1 MSTAPS
7 GLDYALKDL
16 FDKRNICIP
25 DYQRTYSWDKKTVE
39 QLLDS
44 LSEHQKQYPGNLQ
57 KNPYFL
63 GNLMI
68 HSDANDPEASW
79 WLVDGQ
85 QRLVTLTIIAGV
97 IRDLLCEVG
106 DYKSAFDLQKMIIG
120 KNDAVE
126 RFLKPRETKK
136 SSSPRQLL
144 WPIQAPMKQE
154 IRFNFVNS
162 YSASTSKAQQL
173 DITQTSVKFPLSLD
187 DKFVISPGV
196 ELIIKGPLEPG
207 DVITDIYGE
216 LIIDA
221 GVNIDPDDN
230 LVMESRW
237 REDVIKKMTTSKWN
251 QNYKIPKHFTKHIPD
266 YLNKEMEVPGVDKKK
281 LLNDWKDILTYMHF
295 TTTTFTEEDDAIYYF
310 GKMNDG
316 ETRDQL
322 NAGDLMRFYT
332 HQIVAAPP
340 LKDKNDDD
348 ILSQWDEIEA
358 TLKEDRY
365 DADRLALF
373 MHAWVIANANRCT
386 EKQVYSEIK
395 RSLKSEYR
403 ASSGSWDK
411 NNFHLW
417 IKKLNEH
424 SKMFREICFW
434 TAGDNYRHSMKCFWK
449 LGKQHRPLLLAGLI
463 ALDDKSMERLIKI
476 WEYMIVKGTEV
487 SQIITDR
494 SITSQEKYTLVDKYC
509 KKLFKKSKKFTIKIP
524 PQDAKIILGEM
535 QDEVYQ
541 LCETI
546 WTQAAADPNLTH
558 ITGWDQNTL
567 ENIETTQNQSLL
579 LLSRI
584 EIQNSGTSKT
594 WKDDIEVEHIAPKTW
609 KDDWSD
615 ISKGGGF
622 KDEDEKNTYLD
633 YLGNRTLLDQKF
645 NGSLQ
650 NKSFHEKQKDPKSGF
665 DLMAKDWQITKDLIS
680 SNVTT
685 WGPNEI
691 KARNKKFAGE
701 IVKIYTKKFMN

>member
-16 FDKRNICIP
+16 FDKRNICVP
-25 DYQRTYSWDKKTVE
+25 PYQRTYSWDKKRVE

-68 HSDANDPEASW
+68 HSDANDPGASW

-126 RFLKPRETKK
+126 RFLKPRDTKFT
-136 SSSPRQLL
+136 SSPRQLL
-144 WPIQAPMKQE
+144 WPIQAPKNQE
-154 IRFNFVNS
+154 IRFNFVNP

-173 DITQTSVKFPLSLD
+173 DITKTSVKFPLNLD

-207 DVITDIYGE
+207 DVITNIYGE

-221 GVNIDPDDN
+221 GVNIKPDDN

-237 REDVIKKMTTSKWN
+237 RDDVVKKMTTSKWN

-266 YLNKEMEVPGVDKKK
+266 YLNKEMELPGVDKKK

-295 TTTTFTEEDDAIYYF
+295 TTTTFTEEDDAIFYF

-316 ETRDQL
+316 ETKDQL

-332 HQIVAAPP
+332 HLIVQSPP

-358 TLKEDRY
+358 TLKEDRK
-365 DADRLALF
+365 DDRVALF

-395 RSLKSEYR
+395 KTLKSKYR
-403 ASSGSWDK
+403 APSGSWDK
-411 NNFHLW
+411 NKFHLW

-424 SKMFREICFW
+424 SNMFREICFW

-487 SQIITDR
+487 SQIIADR
-494 SITSQEKYTLVDKYC
+494 SITSQERYTLVDKYC
-509 KKLFKKSKKFTIKIP
+509 NKLFKISKSFTIKIP
-524 PQDAKIILGEM
+524 SQDAKIILGEM
-535 QDEVYQ
+535 QDEVHQ

-546 WTQAAADPNLTH
+546 WTQAGADPNLAH
-558 ITGWDQNTL
+558 ITGWDQKTL

-615 ISKGGGF
+615 IRKGGAF
-622 KDEDEKNTYLD
+622 KNEDEKNTYLN

-650 NKSFHEKQKDPKSGF
+650 NKSFHEKQQDKKSGF
-665 DLMAKDWQITKDLIS
+665 ELMAKDWQITKDLIS
-680 SNVTT
+680 KNGTT

-701 IVKIYTKKFMN
+701 IVKIYTKKFMD